1 MTNTAVA
8 NTTNSVNASAKNLAV
23 KFNMQG
29 NEQELVQVLK
39 STAFKGSATNEQF
52 IALMLVADQYNL
64 NPFTKEI
71 YAFPDKANGITPVV
85 GVDGWSR
92 IINSHPQF
100 DGMKF
105 EFEDNG
111 ESCTC
116 QIFRKD
122 RNHPISITEYLDECK
137 RDTSPWKSHPKRMLR
152 HKAMIQA
159 ARLAF
164 GFAGIYD
171 PDEAERIVENIDDR
185 HEKSTPQGNLAQGD
199 ISNPKYSSL
208 KETARE
214 VAEVSN
220 REEFRAWFG
229 ALSKEERK
237 LFSKEDIQELNN
249 VLERKE
255 KIEVIDHETGEI
267 IQS

>member
-8 NTTNSVNASAKNLAV
+8 NTTNAISASVQKMAV

-29 NEQELVQVLK
+29 NEQELLRVLK
-39 STAFKGSATNEQF
+39 NTAFKGNATDEQF
-52 IALMLVADQYNL
+52 VALMLVADQYNL

-71 YAFPDKANGITPVV
+71 YAFPDQKNSIIPVV

-100 DGMKF
+100 DGM
-105 EFEDNG
+105 EFEYDENK

-116 QIFRKD
+116 RMFRKD
-122 RNHPISITEYLDECK
+122 RSRPTVITLFLNEWIK
-137 RDTSPWKSHPKRMLR
+137 DTPSWKNMPLQMLR
-152 HKAMIQA
+152 NKTMIQT
-159 ARLAF
+159 ARFTF

-171 PDEAERIVENIDDR
+171 NDDAERIVENINDR
-185 HEKSTPQGNLAQGD
+185 YEKSTPQGNLAQGD